1 MSLLKQIIKTIIK
14 KIWGISPVNR
24 AYWNFRG
31 FSLLSAEATIQFL
44 EPYCIK
50 IIPESSVDLPD
61 VQDENNPGNRIYK
74 AYTFTSG
81 EVHVWQHELKNGFIS
96 KHGSVVIGN
105 KVLCTDW
112 DHRGFEH
119 KFWEKDKRLP
129 KFVPKLIPLLSH
141 HQDIHSPVMLTGYYD
156 FVLMVAAKL
165 SRIKD
170 ALSDED
176 LRDITITYHSF
187 GGHYEKQYLKLLGF
201 DPGCYIDSRTYK
213 LSAEKVIFG
222 DCGTWKPN
230 VNEILSLKRN
240 IESRLNIS
248 DSTPCAGNR
257 IYISRK
263 GRREIENE
271 GELIELLKEFDFII
285 IEDRE
290 RSVEEQIN
298 IYRNASFIIGPHGAS
313 FANIIWCK
321 PRTYLYE
328 LFSKSWAPDYFLYLA
343 TINNMQYAAYQDDT
357 HKEITDDSFKA
368 LCQDIYVSIPEL
380 RTSLE
385 KILGKNQSG
394 RVM

>member
-1 MSLLKQIIKTIIK
+1 MSIVKKIAKKIVK
-14 KIWGISPVNR
+14 KIWGKGSVSHT
-24 AYWNFRG
+24 YWSFKG
-31 FSLLSAEATIQFL
+31 FSLLTAEETRQML
-44 EPYCIK
+44 EPYCLQV
-50 IIPESSVDLPD
+50 IPESSVDLPEIT
-61 VQDENNPGNRIYK
+61 DENNPQNIIYK

-96 KHGSVVIGN
+96 KHGSVVIDN

-119 KFWEKDKRLP
+119 EFWKKDKRP
-129 KFVPKLIPLLSH
+129 SRFCKTVIPLLSH
-141 HQDIHSPVMLTGYYD
+141 HQDMHSPAVLTGYYD

-170 ALSDED
+170 ALKNED
-176 LRDITITYHSF
+176 LRDVIITYHPF
-187 GGHYEKQYLKLLGF
+187 GGDYEKEYLELLGF
-201 DPGCYIDSRTYK
+201 NADNYIDSRAYK

-230 VNEILSLKRN
+230 VNEIRSLKRN

-248 DSTPCAGNR
+248 DSIPFAGNR
-257 IYISRK
+257 IYISRR

-271 GELIELLKEFDFII
+271 DELIGLLKEFNFTI
-285 IEDRE
+285 IEDKK

-313 FANIIWCK
+313 FANVIWCR
-321 PRTYLYE
+321 PGACLYE

-343 TINNMQYAAYQDDT
+343 EINNMKYAAYQDDT
-357 HKEITDDSFKA
+357 HEEITDDLFKA
-368 LCQDIYVSIPEL
+368 LHQDIYVSIPKL
-380 RTSLE
+380 RASLE
-385 KILGKNQSG
+385 KLLGE
-394 RVM
+394 RM

>member
-1 MSLLKQIIKTIIK
+1 MSMLKQIVKTIIK
-14 KIWGISPVNR
+14 KIWRIPSVHR

-31 FSLLSAEATIQFL
+31 FSLLTAGETIQFL

-50 IIPESSVDLPD
+50 VVPESSVDLPD
-61 VQDENNPGNRIYK
+61 IQDENNPEKSIYK
-74 AYTFTSG
+74 AYTFASE

-96 KHGSVVIGN
+96 RHGSVVIGN

-119 KFWEKDKRLP
+119 KFWKKDKRP
-129 KFVPKLIPLLSH
+129 SKFVPTLIPLLSH
-141 HQDIHSPVMLTGYYD
+141 HQDMYSPSVLTGYYD

-170 ALSDED
+170 ALGDSN
-176 LRDITITYHSF
+176 LRDMIITYHSF
-187 GGHYEKQYLKLLGF
+187 EGHYEKQYLELLGF
-201 DPGCYIDSRTYK
+201 DPDKYIDSRTYK

-240 IESRLNIS
+240 IENRLNIS
-248 DSTPCAGNR
+248 DSTPSAGNR

-271 GELIELLKEFDFII
+271 EELIELLKKFDFII

-313 FANIIWCK
+313 FANVIWCR
-321 PRTYLYE
+321 PEAHLYE
-328 LFSKSWAPDYFLYLA
+328 LFSKSWTPDYFLYLA
-343 TINNMQYAAYQDDT
+343 QINNMQYSAYQDDT
-357 HKEITDDSFKA
+357 HEEITDDMFKA
-368 LCQDIYVSIPEL
+368 LCQNIYVSIPKL
-380 RTSLE
+380 QASLE
-385 KILGKNQSG
+385 SIFGNIKH
-394 RVM
+394 